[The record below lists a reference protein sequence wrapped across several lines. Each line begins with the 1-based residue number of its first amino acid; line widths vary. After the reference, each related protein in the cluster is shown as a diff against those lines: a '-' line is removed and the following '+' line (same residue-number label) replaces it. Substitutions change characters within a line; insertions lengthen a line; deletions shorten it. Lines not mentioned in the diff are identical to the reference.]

1 MRLGELGRQL
11 GAQVPEDLRRA
22 KGWVGALVERAL
34 GAAAGSHPGPDFP
47 DLGIELKTIPIDR
60 AGKPLESTFVCT
72 IELREIHAAEF
83 LTSRLWGKLAQ
94 VLFVPVEGTRVV
106 PVAER
111 CLGAAFLWTPSVEE
125 RTVLEADWYALC
137 LLIAQGRTGEIT
149 GHLGQALQVRPKA
162 AKGSSRRRA
171 FDEDGALYDEQ
182 PKGFYLRPS
191 FTGEILRGRF
201 GL

>member
-1 MRLGELGRQL
+1 
-11 GAQVPEDLRRA
+11 
-22 KGWVGALVERAL
+22 
-34 GAAAGSHPGPDFP
+34 
-47 DLGIELKTIPIDR
+47 
-60 AGKPLESTFVCT
+60 PLESTFVCT

-171 FDEDGALYDEQ
+171 FDEDGA
-182 PKGFYLRPS
+182 
-191 FTGEILRGRF
+191 
-201 GL
+201 